1 MKHPT
6 RNCGILLG
14 YMDRK
19 ENEKMTSR
27 RDFLREGLRSLLQA
41 GLGGL
46 AGRLEAAAEVMDGGK
61 PRALYHV
68 LSCET
73 YSVRNLLESELY
85 TLETLPPLFRELEL
99 RGIAINGKFLNS
111 WEPRYL
117 ENLRDVMQKNG
128 MVVTALISS
137 GNLAASDPVELDR
150 QLQEDILKIEAAAI
164 LGAPLIRLDTGSTGN
179 DREDDTTGI
188 ERVANAINRLLPVA
202 RKYGV
207 RICIE
212 NHGGV
217 SKKAENIMAIIRTTD
232 PKWVGACLD
241 FGNWQPDRLYDSC
254 RVLAPFALHVH
265 AKSSAFDTR
274 GEETHI
280 EYGRILSYLKMVDYQ
295 GALSIEYEGEEDPV
309 EGIKK
314 TRDLIRRYWRGV

>member
-1 MKHPT
+1 
-6 RNCGILLG
+6 
-14 YMDRK
+14 MDRK
-19 ENEKMTSR
+19 EPEQTTSR

-46 AGRLEAAAEVMDGGK
+46 AGRLEAAAGVMEGGK

-73 YSVRNLLESELY
+73 YSAKSLLESELY
-85 TLETLPPLFRELEL
+85 TMETLPSLFRELEL
-99 RGIAINGKFLNS
+99 RGISINGQFLTS

-117 ENLRDVMQKNG
+117 ENLRDIIQKNG
-128 MVVTALISS
+128 MVVTALIAG
-137 GNLAASDPVELDR
+137 GNLATSDPVELDR

-164 LGAPLIRLDTGSTGN
+164 LGAPLIRMDTGSTGIE
-179 DREDDTTGI
+179 REDDTIGI
-188 ERVANAINRLLPVA
+188 ERVAQAINRLLPVA
-202 RKYGV
+202 QKYGV
-207 RICIE
+207 RITIE

-217 SKKAENIMAIIRTTD
+217 SKKAENIMAIIRNTD

-241 FGNWQPDRLYDSC
+241 FGNWTPERLYDSC
-254 RVLAPFALHVH
+254 RVLAPFTLHVH
-265 AKSSAFDTR
+265 AKAYAFDAR
-274 GEETHI
+274 GEETQV
-280 EYGRILSYLKMVDYQ
+280 EYGRVLSYLKMVDYQ

-309 EGIKK
+309 EGVKK